1 MVQPRTQIISSKTGN
16 DNSSGAQDSYDLDCL
31 HLEANQV
38 QATPAARDLEA
49 QALGDEPWA
58 SNEGGDNSQTENA
71 CAKAGIG
78 STEGQG
84 QGQEVLRETK
94 QENPLD
100 EDSMINY
107 PEGVRLLTMTLG
119 IMACVLM
126 VALDNYILG

>member
-16 DNSSGAQDSYDLDCL
+16 DNSSGAQDSYD
-31 HLEANQV
+31 QV

-58 SNEGGDNSQTENA
+58 SNEGGDNSRTENA

-84 QGQEVLRETK
+84 LGQEVLRETK

>member
-31 HLEANQV
+31 HLDPNPEH
-38 QATPAARDLEA
+38 ATPAARDLEA

-58 SNEGGDNSQTENA
+58 SNEGGDNSRTENA

-84 QGQEVLRETK
+84 LGQEVLRETK

>member
-16 DNSSGAQDSYDLDCL
+16 DNSFGAQDSYDLDCL

-58 SNEGGDNSQTENA
+58 SNEGGDNSRTENA

-78 STEGQG
+78 STE
-84 QGQEVLRETK
+84 GQEVLRETK

-119 IMACVLM
+119 IMAYVLM

>member
-49 QALGDEPWA
+49 QALSNKPWA
-58 SNEGGDNSQTENA
+58 SNKGGDNSRTENA

-84 QGQEVLRETK
+84 LGQEVLRETK

-126 VALDNYILG
+126 VALDNDILG